1 MIFYGAIKKQ
11 GSLLKLIPNILRGKA
26 LHHSVTYNP
35 TLDHYLVA
43 FDWDQNND
51 GSPDHV
57 YAMRLGYRG
66 RVVGNNI
73 LNFTAT
79 ISGWMGGMYLITIK

>member
-1 MIFYGAIKKQ
+1 MIFYGAIEKQ
-11 GSLLKLIPNILRGKA
+11 GRLSPLIPNILRGKA

-51 GSPDHV
+51 GRTDHL
-57 YAMRLGYRG
+57 YAMRLDYQGNL
-66 RVVGNNI
+66 VGNI

-79 ISGWMGGMYLITIK
+79 IRGWIAGMSLITM